1 VAQSPALRFDYF
13 TSDANEVAAYAY
25 DIARL
30 YGHQAVDV
38 EHFALALLEKPGRIL
53 PKLLSNLELDTKAV
67 SDKLDTLVQALPVQP
82 AESPDKI
89 YITLRT
95 QGIID
100 VAGDESH
107 QLHEDKIDN
116 VHLLLAI
123 VAASESPAAQVLTE
137 AGLNRKRLLQAYQRS
152 SLYSPQPVPASIPAP
167 VFKVGPRPSPQPE
180 PNRTQ
185 DFRTS
190 FGNAMSNLSETLS
203 RIPGVELKILP
214 VTISPVFISTFA
226 FMAVMGLFTF
236 FLSGIPAQVTLI
248 LFVVTGWFVT
258 LALHE
263 FGHALAAYQGGDWS
277 VTGTAYFNLNPFKY
291 THIWLSF
298 VLPAVFFLVGGI
310 GLPGPAGAF
319 VGFHNISNKRQRSL
333 AWAGGPI
340 ASGLCGLV
348 FALPFL
354 LRIVNLIPGD
364 HSAFWGGLTTLV
376 VLQFTSMLFTLIPL
390 PGLDGFGILEPY
402 LPERVLYYASLIQ
415 PYSFIIFLVL
425 FLFPTPVRQ
434 LFNYILAA
442 ILWVVGVNPF
452 PPAFGIGLLR

>member
-53 PKLLSNLELDTKAV
+53 PKLLNNLELDTKAV

-89 YITLRT
+89 YITLST

-152 SLYSPQPVPASIPAP
+152 SLYTPQPVPAPIPAP
-167 VFKVGPRPSPQPE
+167 VFKVGPRPSQQPE
-180 PNRTQ
+180 PKQSQT
-185 DFRTS
+185 FREWLTDAFAS
-190 FGNAMSNLSETLS
+190 FFAFFA
-203 RIPGVELKILP
+203 RIPGIELSVVP
-214 VTISPVFISTFA
+214 VTISPVFSVTFVL
-226 FMAVMGLFTF
+226 MMIMGLVTY
-236 FLSGIPAQVTLI
+236 FLSGVGAQLTGFI
-248 LFVVTGWFVT
+248 FVASGWFLG
-258 LALHE
+258 LAIHE
-263 FGHALAAYQGGDWS
+263 FGHALAAYQNGDWS
-277 VTGTAYFNLNPFKY
+277 VTGSPYFNLNPFKY
-291 THIWLSF
+291 TFLLNSLLF
-298 VLPAVFFLVGGI
+298 PALFFLVFRI
-310 GLPGPAGAF
+310 GLPGMPLF
-319 VGFHNISNKRQRSL
+319 VGFHNISGQRGRNW
-333 AWAGGPI
+333 AWAGGAI
-340 ASGLCGLV
+340 ASGLFGLIV
-348 FALPFL
+348 GLPYV
-354 LRIVNLIPGD
+354 LRIQSFFPTGHEV
-364 HSAFWGGLTTLV
+364 FWASLASLA
-376 VLQFTSMLFTLIPL
+376 VLQLFTMLISLFPL

-402 LPERVLYYASLIQ
+402 LPERVLYYVNIIR
-415 PYSFIIFLVL
+415 PYIFIVFLVFFLTPLRLL
-425 FLFPTPVRQ
+425 FDIP
-434 LFNYILAA
+434 
-442 ILWVVGVNPF
+442 
-452 PPAFGIGLLR
+452 FGIVLWITGFNATPF